1 MSNSKTESLNEIR
14 ISTSKACLAV
24 SIVLLFLMIGSCDSC
39 QERKETVKEPVPE
52 EPGEPAYGDT
62 IVVGSIGDAS
72 NLLPPLASD
81 SASFDIIGLVYNG
94 IVKYDK
100 DLKLVGDL
108 AESWDISPDGL
119 EITFHLRKGVK
130 WHDGVEF
137 TAEDIMFGYQKIID
151 PKTPTA
157 YASAFEEVEKAEV
170 LDRYTF
176 KVTYKEPFAPGLAS
190 WGSLVVLPRHLLE
203 GADITKSPLTRSP
216 VGTGPYRFVE
226 WKTGEKITLE
236 YNPDY
241 FEGRPYI
248 DRYVYRIIPEQAT
261 MFLELKAERI
271 DEMGLTPLQYRRQTN
286 SPDFLKKFNKYR
298 YLSFGYTYLGYN
310 LLEPKFQDIRVRRA
324 ISSAINKQDIVDGV
338 LLGLGRVATGP
349 FKPDTIWYN
358 PEVKRYP
365 YDPDKA
371 RALLEEAGWVDT
383 DRDGILDKE
392 GKPFSFTII
401 TNQGNEQRKKSAEI
415 IQRNLKEVGIE
426 VKIHIIEWAAFI
438 NDFIDKKSFE
448 AVILGW
454 SLDPDPDQY
463 DIWHSRKTKF
473 KEFNFIS
480 YKNPEVDDLLVKA
493 RHTMDPEERRKYY
506 FRFQEILAEEQPYT
520 FLYVAEALP
529 VIHSRFKGIEPA
541 PAGIGYN
548 FIKWYVPKHL
558 QKYAR

>member
-1 MSNSKTESLNEIR
+1 MVFLT
-14 ISTSKACLAV
+14 
-24 SIVLLFLMIGSCDSC
+24 LLFWMTVNCKGR
-39 QERKETVKEPVPE
+39 QEQKEAIEQPALE

-62 IVVGSIGDAS
+62 IVDSSIGDAS
-72 NLLPPLASD
+72 NFLPPLASD
-81 SASFDIIGLVYNG
+81 SASFNIIGLVYNG

-100 DLKLVGDL
+100 DLKIVGDL

-119 EITFHLRKGVK
+119 EIIFHLRKGVK

-137 TAEDIMFGYQKIID
+137 TADDIMFGYQKIID
-151 PKTPTA
+151 PNTPTA
-157 YASAFEEVEKAEV
+157 YASSFEEVKKAEA

-176 KVTYKEPFAPGLAS
+176 KITYKEPFAPGLAS

-203 GADITKSPLTRSP
+203 GKDITKSPLTRSP

-226 WKTGEKITLE
+226 WKTGEKIVLE
-236 YNPDY
+236 HNPDY

-248 DRYVYRIIPEQAT
+248 DRYICRIIPDQAT
-261 MFLELKAERI
+261 MFLELKAEGI

-286 SPDFLKKFNKYR
+286 SPDFLKKYNKYR

-310 LLEPKFQDIRVRRA
+310 LLETKFQDRRVRRA
-324 ISSAINKQDIVDGV
+324 ISSAINKQEIIDGV

-349 FKPDTIWYN
+349 YKPDTIWHN
-358 PEVKRYP
+358 PRVKRYP
-365 YDPDKA
+365 YDPQMAK
-371 RALLEEAGWVDT
+371 ALLKEAGWMDT
-383 DRDGILDKE
+383 DGDGILDKN

-401 TNQGNEQRKKSAEI
+401 TNQGNKQRAMSAEI

-438 NDFIDKKSFE
+438 NEFIDKRNFE

-463 DIWHSRKTKF
+463 DIWHSSKTKF
-473 KEFNFIS
+473 KEFNFVS
-480 YKNPEVDDLLVKA
+480 YKNPEVDELLNKA
-493 RHTMDPEERRKYY
+493 RHTFDPEERRKYY

-520 FLYVAEALP
+520 FLYVAESLP
-529 VIHSRFKGIEPA
+529 VIHSRFKGIKPA

-558 QKYAR
+558 QKYTR

>member
-1 MSNSKTESLNEIR
+1 MKITILSAFLT
-14 ISTSKACLAV
+14 
-24 SIVLLFLMIGSCDSC
+24 LLLLMLGSCDSC
-39 QERKETVKEPVPE
+39 QERKETVKEPALE

-100 DLKLVGDL
+100 DLKIVGDL

-119 EITFHLRKGVK
+119 EIIFHLRKGVK

-137 TAEDIMFGYQKIID
+137 TAEDVMFGYRKIID
-151 PKTPTA
+151 PNTPTA
-157 YASAFEEVEKAEV
+157 YASSFEEVKEAEI
-170 LDRYTF
+170 LDKYTF

-190 WGSLVVLPRHLLE
+190 WGNLVVLPQHLLE
-203 GADITKSPLTRSP
+203 GEDITKSPLTRSP

-226 WKTGEKITLE
+226 WKTGEKIVLE

-241 FEGRPYI
+241 FEGRPHI
-248 DRYVYRIIPEQAT
+248 DRYLYRFIPEQAT

-286 SPDFLKKFNKYR
+286 SPDFLQKFNKYR

-310 LLEPKFQDIRVRRA
+310 LLEPKFQDIRVRHA

-365 YDPDKA
+365 YDPEKA

-383 DRDGILDKE
+383 DGDGILDKE
-392 GKPFSFTII
+392 GEPFSFTII

-415 IQRNLKEVGIE
+415 IQRNLKEIGIE

-438 NDFIDKKSFE
+438 NDFIDKKNFE

-520 FLYVAEALP
+520 FLYVAESLP
-529 VIHSRFKGIEPA
+529 AIHSRFKGIEPA

-548 FIKWYVPKHL
+548 FIEWYVPKHL
-558 QKYAR
+558 QKYTK

>member
-157 YASAFEEVEKAEV
+157 YASAFVEVEKAEV